1 MDEFDMSNLDSFD
14 FEAAEKSAKENSDKK
29 ADLNVLAARF
39 YRRLGYQSKANF
51 DFSVSQHPQEQMMW
65 AMAVEAYYMHISS
78 GIFD

>member
-1 MDEFDMSNLDSFD
+1 MGVTTYEIDGDTITVD
-14 FEAAEKSAKENSDKK
+14 ADKK
-29 ADLNVLAARF
+29 ADLNALAARF